1 MNHSKRWRSSVVGAG
16 FGLLL
21 AAGVAYAQHGTDSRT
36 RSEPPAGTGGANSKD
51 SNFPAAA
58 AATTSGRTSQNRNQT
73 WRDPSPG
80 EPAPQGDPA
89 LTPAPPEGY
98 APPVHPLPP
107 DSPKSDRP
115 PDGKLPPEG
124 KLPSEAKVPSEGKV
138 PSRGW
143 QMGTEGTVIE
153 LGELAPVEVIDLQE
167 RLQALSLYHGS
178 IDGLPGPQTRQALQ
192 QYFIKQA
199 QLALQGQVDASAL
212 NLFDVVPTSQT
223 QPL

>member
-1 MNHSKRWRSSVVGAG
+1 MNHSKRWRSSVLGAG

-21 AAGVAYAQHGTDSRT
+21 AAGVAYAQHGTGSPT
-36 RSEPPAGTGGANSKD
+36 RSEPPAATGGANG

-58 AATTSGRTSQNRNQT
+58 AATTSGRSSQNRSQT

-80 EPAPQGDPA
+80 EPDPQGDPA
-89 LTPAPPEGY
+89 LPPAPPEGY
-98 APPVHPLPP
+98 APPVHSLPP
-107 DSPKSDRP
+107 DSPKSEVP
-115 PDGKLPPEG
+115 PAG
-124 KLPSEAKVPSEGKV
+124 KLPSQ
-138 PSRGW
+138 GW
-143 QMGTEGTVIE
+143 KMGTEGTVIE

-167 RLQALSLYHGS
+167 RLQALSLYHGAL
-178 IDGLPGPQTRQALQ
+178 DGLPGPQTRQALQ